1 MLIVHVHVH
10 VKADSI
16 EAFRDATVR
25 NATQSVREAGI
36 VRFDVIQ
43 QVDDPT
49 HFLLVEIYRTDTD
62 PARHKETEHYLAWRD
77 EVASMMAEPRS
88 SVKFKSVFPD
98 PAGWELAYGV

>member
-16 EAFRDATVR
+16 EAFRDATVQ
-25 NATQSVREAGI
+25 NATHSVREPGI

-49 HFLLVEIYRTDTD
+49 HFLLVEIYRTDAD
-62 PARHKETEHYLAWRD
+62 PARHKETEHYHVWRD
-77 EVASMMAEPRS
+77 TVATMMAEPRT
-88 SVKFKSVFPD
+88 SVKFNAVFPD